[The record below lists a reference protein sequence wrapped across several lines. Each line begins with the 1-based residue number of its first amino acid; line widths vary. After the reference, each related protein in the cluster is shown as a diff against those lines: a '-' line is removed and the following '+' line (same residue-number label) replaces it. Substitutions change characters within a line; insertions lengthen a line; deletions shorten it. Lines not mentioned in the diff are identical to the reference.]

1 MGERIQIPDI
11 PEEAR
16 TPRVLGLVD
25 IIEHLVQKVWQQ
37 DEKIGR
43 LEDEIAVLKGEKKR
57 PRFKPSQLDKKAGRE
72 EGALGEGKRP
82 GSEKRS
88 KTASLVI
95 HEEKV
100 IAPAEPVPEGS
111 RFKGYRDVVVQ
122 DLVIPGPTTRSIVWS
137 GGRRRMDAP

>member
-11 PEEAR
+11 PESAR
-16 TPRVLGLVD
+16 TPKVLGLVD
-25 IIEHLVQKVWQQ
+25 IIEQLVQKVRQQ
-37 DEKIGR
+37 EEKIVQ

-57 PRFKPSQLDKKAGRE
+57 ARFKPSQLDKKAGRE

-95 HEEKV
+95 HEEQV
-100 IAPAEPVPEGS
+100 IAPTEPVPEGS
-111 RFKGYRDVVVQ
+111 RFKGYHDVVVQ
-122 DLVIPGPTTRSIVWS
+122 DRVIRAHTRVIVWS
-137 GGRRRMDAP
+137 GGRRRRDAP

>member
-16 TPRVLGLVD
+16 TPLVKGLVD
-25 IIEHLVQKVWQQ
+25 IIEQLVQKVQRQ
-37 DEKIGR
+37 EEKIGQP
-43 LEDEIAVLKGEKKR
+43 EDEIAVLKGEKKQ
-57 PRFKPSQLDKKAGRE
+57 PRFKPSQLDEKAGRE
-72 EGALGEGKRP
+72 GSALGEGKRP

-122 DLVIPGPTTRSIVWS
+122 DRVIPGPTTRSIVWS
-137 GGRRRMDAP
+137 GGRRQMDEP